1 MSLSSLTMIEQTSFS
16 LRFAIDRLQ
25 LGMNN
30 LYRSLESV
38 RNLYAKIDAHLERV
52 KVEAMKDAY
61 PSPSKAAQRGME
73 IELRYALILPHDTRP
88 LSVFMSHLAGMSVS
102 PTPAAPR
109 TVSCSRVST
118 SPSSLRLS
126 S

>member
-52 KVEAMKDAY
+52 KVQAMKDAY
-61 PSPSKAAQRGME
+61 PSPSKASQLGME
-73 IELRYALILPHDTRP
+73 IELRYVLLPQGT
-88 LSVFMSHLAGMSVS
+88 SFNQVFMSRSQRRQFHL
-102 PTPAAPR
+102 PR
-109 TVSCSRVST
+109 LPRGSFRA
-118 SPSSLRLS
+118 
-126 S
+126 